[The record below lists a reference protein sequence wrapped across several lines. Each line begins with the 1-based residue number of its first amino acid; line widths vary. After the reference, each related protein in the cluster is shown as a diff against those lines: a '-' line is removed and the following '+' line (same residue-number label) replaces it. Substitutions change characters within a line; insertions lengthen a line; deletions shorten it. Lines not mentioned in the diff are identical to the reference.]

1 MIKIFRKI
9 RQQLLTQNRF
19 TRYILYAVGEIVL
32 VMIGI
37 LLALQV
43 NKWNNNIELKQ
54 NELIFLDKLK
64 DEINNNVKNIMRLDS
79 LTGTYIKS
87 FEEPFNNYYKI
98 KTVEDLLEL
107 GEKFKSQWHPL
118 RFTTTI
124 YDEMVNTGRMY
135 TLQNKVL
142 QNQISEYYDY
152 AKDNKGFIETI
163 NKTAA
168 ELLFINDK
176 MFPVS
181 YLVENYNKD
190 WFNKRT
196 IDTSWINN
204 PNSPTYLAIYRFFY
218 FSIESDKDRQDIYN
232 ATKEKGLDLIAKIEK
247 ELEQGQK

>member
-9 RQQLLTQNRF
+9 RHQLLTQNRF
-19 TRYILYAVGEIVL
+19 TKYLLYAVSEIIL

-43 NKWNNNIELKQ
+43 NKWKTNVEIKK

-64 DEINNNVKNIMRLDS
+64 DEVSNNVKNIKRLDS

-124 YDEMVNTGRMY
+124 YDEMVNTVRMY
-135 TLQNKVL
+135 TLQNKIL
-142 QNQISEYYDY
+142 QSQISEYYY
-152 AKDNKGFIETI
+152 YVKDNRGFIETI

-190 WFNKRT
+190 WFNKKV
-196 IDTSWINN
+196 IDTSWIND
-204 PNSPTYLAIYRFFY
+204 PNSPTYLAVYRFFY
-218 FSIESDKDRQDIYN
+218 FSVESDKDRQDIYG
-232 ATKEKGLDLIAKIEK
+232 ATKLKGIDLIAEIEK
-247 ELEQGQK
+247 ELEQRQK